1 LIPEVGETSDLDF
14 LNTFEDPVVPAIKKQ
29 TSKQTSWKTGFLQ
42 NKTKIIKS
50 TSSCKSQDQQPIVEV
65 DQQKQK
71 SDDAPD
77 KFPEGSPLLAESKP
91 IHQIQSEC
99 PHPAFTGSILERAV
113 PPKVS
118 SMKSMKK
125 S

>member
-29 TSKQTSWKTGFLQ
+29 PPKQTSWKTGFLQ
-42 NKTKIIKS
+42 NNTKIIKS
-50 TSSCKSQDQQPIVEV
+50 TSSCKSQDQQPIVEGN
-65 DQQKQK
+65 QQKQK
-71 SDDAPD
+71 SGDA
-77 KFPEGSPLLAESKP
+77 PEGSPLLAESKP
-91 IHQIQSEC
+91 IHQIESEC